1 MSSREPCPLAPLR
14 RFRSPAMTS
23 DLWPCLGWPSVASLR
38 GLSDANRQGQ
48 VVSRS
53 RSRWLSSRCLLRA
66 LTNSRHGGRGTH
78 AWHSSCH
85 WNAETS
91 KATVDIGAECLH
103 RRSYQS
109 GTDWYGER
117 CTGFRDFVQTGSA
130 LDWNRLPF
138 HGSSMIGAKPSTSG
152 HTSISQ
158 ASRQL
163 LQRDDTSI
171 DELVSTRSISV
182 NIIIIHMII
191 CAPHLHL
198 GFILV
203 IDIVNRCIGT

>member
-1 MSSREPCPLAPLR
+1 MRPEVGARVLYRNSAAERDGARQRQSDDCGPAHLPYHLACSCERGTTPKKITPKHADTMSSREPCPLAPLR

-38 GLSDANRQGQ
+38 GLFDANRQGQ

-53 RSRWLSSRCLLRA
+53 RSRWLSSRWLSSRCLLRA
-66 LTNSRHGGRGTH
+66 LTNSRNGGRGTH

-117 CTGFRDFVQTGSA
+117 CTGVREFVQTGSA
-130 LDWNRLPF
+130 LDWN
-138 HGSSMIGAKPSTSG
+138 
-152 HTSISQ
+152 
-158 ASRQL
+158 
-163 LQRDDTSI
+163 
-171 DELVSTRSISV
+171 
-182 NIIIIHMII
+182 
-191 CAPHLHL
+191 
-198 GFILV
+198 
-203 IDIVNRCIGT
+203 